1 MRRSL
6 VSLFAAAMLIFA
18 LQSRVAATSLEA
30 ALEAMDRDDFDA
42 VVRLIEEEELTQL
55 LHAITELSHER
66 YGPFIN
72 LVRPLAEQGHTAS
85 QYLVGDMYRE
95 GGDIREAMRWYRRAA
110 RKGHTE
116 AQFRLGASYYSGIG
130 GTPVKTVEGLAWINV
145 AAARGH
151 EEAADMKAALALLTP
166 RLSEAERRQVDV
178 LTQRYWN
185 DHVLPFLAAE

>member
-6 VSLFAAAMLIFA
+6 VFLFAAATLILA
-18 LQSRVAATSLEA
+18 LQSRAIATSLEA
-30 ALEAMDRDDFDA
+30 ALKAIDRDDFDA
-42 VVRLIEEEELTQL
+42 VVRLIEGKELTQL
-55 LHAITELSHER
+55 LHAMTELSHER

-72 LVRPLAEQGHTAS
+72 LVRPLAERGHAAS
-85 QYLVGDMYRE
+85 QHLVGDMYRE
-95 GGDIREAMRWYRRAA
+95 ARDTRQAIRWYRVAA
-110 RKGHTE
+110 LNGHAE
-116 AQFRLGASYYSGIG
+116 AQFRLGACYYSGIG
-130 GTPVKTVEGLAWINV
+130 GTPVKTVQGFAWINV

-166 RLSEAERRQVDV
+166 RLSDAEKRQVEE